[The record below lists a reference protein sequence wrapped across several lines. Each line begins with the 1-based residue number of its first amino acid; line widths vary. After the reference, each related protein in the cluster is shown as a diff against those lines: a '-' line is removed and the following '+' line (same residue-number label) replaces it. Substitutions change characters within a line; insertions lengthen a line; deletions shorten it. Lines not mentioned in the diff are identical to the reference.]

1 MESEGQWW
9 RLRRGR
15 VSLDM
20 MMEDEFALCE
30 KRESATSW
38 SAFQDESGDMRLAEW
53 HQLSSKPSEVISCQ
67 RQSEPALL
75 DQRSKL

>member
-15 VSLDM
+15 VGLDM

-30 KRESATSW
+30 KR
-38 SAFQDESGDMRLAEW
+38 
-53 HQLSSKPSEVISCQ
+53 
-67 RQSEPALL
+67 
-75 DQRSKL
+75 